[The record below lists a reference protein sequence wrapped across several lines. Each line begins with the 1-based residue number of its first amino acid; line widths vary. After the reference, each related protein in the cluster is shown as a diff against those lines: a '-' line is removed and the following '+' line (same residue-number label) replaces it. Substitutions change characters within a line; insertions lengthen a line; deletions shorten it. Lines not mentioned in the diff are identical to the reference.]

1 MKAFMFYESMI
12 LHDYPLIRQKIKS
25 RWEGVMGVK
34 RLSKEEIVE
43 LIEKITDCENQ
54 SEEEIDRLT
63 ERLQQSV
70 LDPQILDYIYWTEM
84 PPEKIADTVLQYKP
98 IAL

>member
-1 MKAFMFYESMI
+1 MFYESMI

-63 ERLQQSV
+63 ERLQQGV

>member
-1 MKAFMFYESMI
+1 M
-12 LHDYPLIRQKIKS
+12 
-25 RWEGVMGVK
+25 K

-63 ERLQQSV
+63 ERLQQGV
-70 LDPQILDYIYWTEM
+70 LDPQILDYILDRD
-84 PPEKIADTVLQYKP
+84 A
-98 IAL
+98 A

>member
-1 MKAFMFYESMI
+1 M
-12 LHDYPLIRQKIKS
+12 
-25 RWEGVMGVK
+25 K

-63 ERLQQSV
+63 ERLQQGV

>member
-1 MKAFMFYESMI
+1 M
-12 LHDYPLIRQKIKS
+12 
-25 RWEGVMGVK
+25 K

-63 ERLQQSV
+63 ERLQQGV
-70 LDPQILDYIYWTEM
+70 LDSANSRLYILDRD
-84 PPEKIADTVLQYKP
+84 A
-98 IAL
+98 A